1 MVRAE
6 AIRGVLSPSSP
17 LFLVRSGL
25 FSSPFLVGG
34 GEGAW
39 MLPLFSRR
47 SRLARPCMLVICRQS
62 LFGHPKRDDVTTPAQ
77 RFLLRQTQASA
88 ETWRVYSSGDDSLYA
103 SGWEGGELGVLGSF
117 FSPPRRR
124 RVRKSTRRFHR
135 TSGKSPSSRV
145 RRRGPRPF
153 VGEGW

>member
-17 LFLVRSGL
+17 LFSFVRA
-25 FSSPFLVGG
+25 SSLPPFRSGG
-34 GEGAW
+34 GEGGAW
-39 MLPLFSRR
+39 VLPLFSRR

-103 SGWEGGELGVLGSF
+103 SG
-117 FSPPRRR
+117 
-124 RVRKSTRRFHR
+124 
-135 TSGKSPSSRV
+135 
-145 RRRGPRPF
+145 
-153 VGEGW
+153 